1 MRATRHRIFLLF
13 FSFCSD
19 FFRTVHFYIIL
30 TKTAWKEENY
40 FCAEARWKLAMK
52 TIQQGIQHFLN
63 LLVWRELETVSVSSR
78 TSLSEKLIFFFLH
91 RKRRLLTV
99 RQLSIFL
106 LKFFVLVRRAVLG
119 DAQMPENPTPLL
131 SLQMRFWC
139 WKIKG
144 NNKVRPGRTTENFTQ
159 EHFTDPEFLK
169 LLHTQFYWLPCKHNP
184 DQVRE
189 KCKQKLCI

>member
-1 MRATRHRIFLLF
+1 METCHENHSTRDSTFLKLVSVKGTWNC
-13 FSFCSD
+13 FSFKP
-19 FFRTVHFYIIL
+19 HFAL
-30 TKTAWKEENY
+30 WKTD
-40 FCAEARWKLAMK
+40 L
-52 TIQQGIQHFLN
+52 
-63 LLVWRELETVSVSSR
+63 
-78 TSLSEKLIFFFLH
+78 FFFLH